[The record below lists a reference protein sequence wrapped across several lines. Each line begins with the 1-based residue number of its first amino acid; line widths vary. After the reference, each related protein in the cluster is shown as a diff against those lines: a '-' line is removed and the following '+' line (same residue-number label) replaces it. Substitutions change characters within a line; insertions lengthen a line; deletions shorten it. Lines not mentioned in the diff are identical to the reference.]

1 MNVCSNC
8 INLLCASGRQFGVGS
23 RKRRPCV
30 CKQCSKTYGK
40 SKTFVRILFIDLSSA
55 FNTIQPHIMVEKL
68 LSLLVNKNLIAW
80 IFDFLI
86 NRTQYVKLNETI
98 SNLCKLNTGAPQGCV
113 LSPTLYT
120 LYTNDYCVKH
130 SDTSLIKF
138 ADDSAFQGLFTNG
151 LDSNYIEEVYRFVKW
166 CEENYLILNVSI
178 TKEMILDFRRQKK
191 KKNPTP
197 LVINNET
204 VEIVH
209 TYKYFGFTVDDKLNW
224 HEHCNELIK
233 KINKRMYFL
242 RKLQSFRLN
251 NEVLYTFYCSI
262 LGSVNTFGISCRDS
276 SITARDRK
284 RLNSTIKKAGK
295 IMNRQVPNTCI
306 ETLFSYRLP

>member
-1 MNVCSNC
+1 MFTDMY
-8 INLLCASGRQFGVGS
+8 NLRPVALTPIIMKCFERLVLKLLKREVKLQLDPLQFAYKTKRGVEDAVLVFVNNALKHMES
-23 RKRRPCV
+23 P
-30 CKQCSKTYGK
+30 
-40 SKTFVRILFIDLSSA
+40 KTFIRILFIDFSSE

-68 LSLLVNKNLIAW
+68 LSLSVNKNLIAW
-80 IFDFLI
+80 ILDFLT

-120 LYTNDYCVKH
+120 LYTNDYRVKH

-138 ADDSAFQGLFTNG
+138 ADDSAFQGLFING
-151 LDSNYIEEVYRFVKW
+151 LDSNYIEEMYRFVKW
-166 CEENYLILNVSI
+166 CEENYLILNVFK
-178 TKEMILDFRRQKK
+178 TKEMIIDFRRQKST
-191 KKNPTP
+191 PTP

-209 TYKYFGFTVDDKLNW
+209 TYKYLGFTVDDKLNW

-242 RKLQSFRLN
+242 RKLKSFRLN

-262 LGSVNTFGISCRDS
+262 LGSVITFGISCWGS
-276 SITARDRK
+276 SITAEK
-284 RLNSTIKKAGK
+284 IKQH
-295 IMNRQVPNTCI
+295 N
-306 ETLFSYRLP
+306 